1 MIHPVTKWMG
11 KVSFAYYS
19 NLIIKDSSKFFGIL
33 LNLSTYNLSNQYI
46 HVRFK
51 TAIGYK
57 RGKAGENIKVAQSI
71 AII

>member
-1 MIHPVTKWMG
+1 MTKP
-11 KVSFAYYS
+11 
-19 NLIIKDSSKFFGIL
+19 SSKFFGIL

-57 RGKAGENIKVAQSI
+57 RGKAGANIKVAQTI
-71 AII
+71 AIIWAILESITNSVPT